1 MKKIAMCL
9 LAACL
14 SLTFLPL
21 QANAATNVTATTIP
35 APVTNSAQAAEAN
48 TLELR
53 LTEINAM
60 DKANMKSSE
69 KKSLRKEVKS
79 INHKLREIGGGVY
92 LSAGGLILIL
102 LLLIILL

>member
-1 MKKIAMCL
+1 MKKIVMCL

-21 QANAATNVTATTIP
+21 QANAASEVTATTIP
-35 APVTNSAQAAEAN
+35 APVTNSTQAAEAK

-60 DKANMKSSE
+60 DKTNLKSSE

-79 INHKLREIGGGVY
+79 INHKLRAISGGVY
-92 LSAGGLILIL
+92 ISAGVLIVILIV
-102 LLLIILL
+102 LIVLT

>member
-1 MKKIAMCL
+1 MKKIAICFM
-9 LAACL
+9 AAFL

-21 QANAATNVTATTIP
+21 QSKAATTEPSSSLTVPKP
-35 APVTNSAQAAEAN
+35 AEAAEAK

-53 LTEINAM
+53 LTEIKSM
-60 DKANMKSSE
+60 DKSKLNSSD

-92 LSAGGLILIL
+92 LSAGAVILIL
-102 LLLIILL
+102 VLLIVFL

>member
-1 MKKIAMCL
+1 MKKIAICL
-9 LAACL
+9 MATCL

-21 QANAATNVTATTIP
+21 QSNAATTEPSSSLVVPKP
-35 APVTNSAQAAEAN
+35 AEAAEAK

-60 DKANMKSSE
+60 NKSNLKSSD
-69 KKSLRKEVKS
+69 KKNLRKEVKS

-92 LSAGGLILIL
+92 ISAGTLILIL
-102 LLLIILL
+102 VLLIIFL